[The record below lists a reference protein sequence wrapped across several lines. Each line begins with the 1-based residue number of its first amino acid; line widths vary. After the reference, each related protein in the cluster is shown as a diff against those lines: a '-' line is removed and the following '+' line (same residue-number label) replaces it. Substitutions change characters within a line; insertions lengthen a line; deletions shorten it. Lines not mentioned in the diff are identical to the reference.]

1 MENLATARFDRV
13 LTNSERATAV
23 RALDSAGAKV
33 ASWATSRSGRTYA
46 SLRIAD
52 DGALDLVRGA
62 VQAHVAA
69 PPALVLDVVP
79 RDAQYVD
86 RLVRALAGS
95 GGPAGVGDVRSSGD
109 ALTLELDERV
119 TPLRLVVDVID
130 AELER
135 SPGRQI
141 VPLFP
146 LSDDSATAFA
156 AATLRAPELDVS
168 RLLETYS
175 EPMLKSGS

>member
-1 MENLATARFDRV
+1 
-13 LTNSERATAV
+13 
-23 RALDSAGAKV
+23 LDSAGAKV

-141 VPLFP
+141 
-146 LSDDSATAFA
+146 AFA